1 MGIEKEKRIR
11 DREEETEKGE
21 KMKESREKR
30 NLERHIYS
38 ICMYTDHEYKR
49 QN

>member
-1 MGIEKEKRIR
+1 MGTEKEKRIR

-30 NLERHIYS
+30 NLERQIYS

-49 QN
+49 QH